1 MTPAALLLSLFLSQA
16 APDPEKLIDRL
27 RTEDAAERRRALGE
41 LSRLGPAAVP
51 AMIQALDRVSP
62 RPEEEVDRL
71 LKKLSSDSWKE
82 RTEATAAL
90 VRLGRPALP
99 VLEARLATVDAE
111 GAWRLRSAVAEI
123 REKAGQDEQLEEV
136 RAAALCDALSQAGDA
151 RAVPTLLRLLGA
163 DAPEK
168 RPQLKL
174 RASQALGLLRAA
186 MTPAQAEEASDR
198 VLSILERT
206 PGPLDK
212 ALLLKTLGRLGSAGS
227 VRPLAALLAD
237 RSEKNVHLKR
247 SCMTALATIGQ
258 GRGVRAIVAAL
269 EADDVYVRQG
279 ACAVLEELSGA
290 PFGFDPRATA
300 EENLAAIDKIKAW
313 GAAKFGPDFSSP

>member
-1 MTPAALLLSLFLSQA
+1 MIPAAVLLSLLLPQA
-16 APDPEKLIDRL
+16 APDTDALLEKL
-27 RTEDAAERRRALGE
+27 RTEDPAERRRVLAELGTRGAE
-41 LSRLGPAAVP
+41 AVP
-51 AMIQALDRVSP
+51 EMIRALDRVSP

-71 LKKLSSDSWKE
+71 VKRLGSASWKE
-82 RTEATAAL
+82 RTEATASL

-99 VLEARLATVDAE
+99 VLEARIASADAE

-123 REKAGQDEQLEEV
+123 REKAGQDEQLEEI
-136 RAAALCDALSQAGDA
+136 RAAALCDALGQAGDG

-174 RASQALGLLRAA
+174 RASQALGLLRGT

-198 VLSILERT
+198 VLQILERASA
-206 PGPLDK
+206 PLDK
-212 ALLLKTLGRLGSAGS
+212 ALLLKSLGRLGAATS

-247 SCMTALATIGQ
+247 SCMTALASIGQ
-258 GRGVRAIVAAL
+258 ARGIRAVAEAL

-279 ACAVLEELSGA
+279 AAAVLEELSGA
-290 PFGFDPRATA
+290 AFGFDPRATVG
-300 EENLAAIDKIKAW
+300 ENREALAKIKSW
-313 GAAKFGPDFSSP
+313 GEKKYGVDWNQ